1 MSMELDNALML
12 LSMKLDHL
20 IESNQ
25 KLADAIAQQT
35 MAIHALAA
43 SNEQIVDVL
52 AHAAVDDNPVADA
65 AQPTS
70 LDQVSDLSLS
80 SDYKGYL

>member
-1 MSMELDNALML
+1 MLMEQDNRLMSVLI
-12 LSMKLDHL
+12 KLDRL

-25 KLADAIAQQT
+25 KLADAVAQQT

-52 AHAAVDDNPVADA
+52 ANAALEDVPADEPGQA
-65 AQPTS
+65 TS
-70 LDQVSDLSLS
+70 LDPVVGDMS
-80 SDYKGYL
+80 SRTL

>member
-1 MSMELDNALML
+1 MSMEQDKL
-12 LSMKLDHL
+12 LETLLGKLDQL

-25 KLADAIAQQT
+25 KLADAVAQQT

-52 AHAAVDDNPVADA
+52 ANAALEDAQADEDGEA
-65 AQPTS
+65 TS
-70 LDQVSDLSLS
+70 LDQVIGSLQS
-80 SDYKGYL
+80 HRTL

>member
-1 MSMELDNALML
+1 MSMEQDKRLVAVL
-12 LSMKLDHL
+12 MKLDRL

-25 KLADAIAQQT
+25 KLADAVAQQT

-52 AHAAVDDNPVADA
+52 ANAALEDAPADEGGEA
-65 AQPTS
+65 TS
-70 LDQVSDLSLS
+70 LDQIVGSLQNPRT
-80 SDYKGYL
+80 L